1 MASDEIPLRAGE
13 PDADEIGPVPFAPGV
28 SIVRNVTRPTLTPH
42 LPATPSTTAVIV
54 APGGAYRFLAIE
66 HEGHAVA
73 RWLCERG
80 VAAYVLKYRVVPT
93 PAPEDDFRAHLGS
106 LFTGSGSWTDAVT
119 DDLLGDGPAA
129 VRAVRERHDHVVML
143 GFSAGAK
150 LTIETLWSEDRP
162 DAAAL
167 VYPPP
172 VPNHDAAPADAPP
185 LFALMA
191 EDDPL
196 STAGVTTLRDLWRAA
211 GRPVDVHLFAR
222 GGHGFGTNAQGLP
235 IDRWLD
241 LLGDWLDSLGSPA

>member
-1 MASDEIPLRAGE
+1 MEG
-13 PDADEIGPVPFAPGV
+13 DEIGPVPFAPGV
-28 SIVRNVTRPTLTPH
+28 DVVRNVTRPTLTPYV
-42 LPATPSTTAVIV
+42 PDAPSPTAVIV

-80 VAAYVLKYRVVPT
+80 IAAYVLKYRVVPT
-93 PAPEDDFRAHLGS
+93 PVPEDELRAHLAS

-119 DDLLGDGPAA
+119 ADLLRDGPDA
-129 VRAVRERHDHVVML
+129 VRLVRERHEHVTML

-150 LTIETLWSEDRP
+150 LTVETLWSDAPP

-167 VYPPP
+167 IYPPP
-172 VPNHDAAPADAPP
+172 VPDRDAAPTDAPP
-185 LFALMA
+185 LFVLMA

-196 STAGVTTLRDLWRAA
+196 TTAGVTTLQALWRDA

-222 GGHGFGTNAQGLP
+222 GGHGFGTNPQGLP
-235 IDRWLD
+235 VDRWLD
-241 LLGDWLDSLGSPA
+241 LLGDWLGSLGSGA